1 MFFDHQSGRQVHMK
15 ILIGSTPAT
24 GHLNPLLAIGH
35 ILIADGHEVAFLS
48 GSVLRKRIE
57 AIGATFY
64 PLPPGA
70 DFDLRDFDSVCP
82 ELKTMT
88 PGPEWLR
95 TAMERIFVDTVPAQH
110 EGLRHILQTFPADV
124 IIADDM
130 LFGVVPML
138 LGPRAKRPPIVL
150 CGTSFLH
157 WCRDDGAPHF
167 VGLPPATTQAQR
179 EEYAAMYQEHDR
191 LIYQPVADRLNRT
204 LAEMRIGPLSMTLF
218 DSVVYLADVYL
229 QLTVPSFEFPREI
242 PSSVHFVGTPPLI
255 PNQAPLPPW
264 ANELDGS
271 RKVVLVTQGTVAN
284 HNFGLVVAPTLQ
296 ALANESDLLVVA
308 TAGGRPIEAIP
319 GPIPQNARLAQYLP
333 FEWVLPKTDV
343 FVTNGGYGS
352 VNQAMSFGIPLV
364 AAGLT
369 EDKADVNARVA
380 WSGVGI
386 NLGTNA
392 PTPQAIRE
400 AVRAV
405 LDKPNY
411 RARASVMAEEFDD
424 MNTRSEIL
432 RIVSQIGRRT
442 NEVGSRQ
449 VVMSSKWTERVRG
462 RTARRAS
469 S

>member
-1 MFFDHQSGRQVHMK
+1 MK

-24 GHLNPLLAIGH
+24 GHLNPLLAIAH
-35 ILIADGHEVAFLS
+35 ILLAEGNEVAFLS
-48 GSVLRKRIE
+48 GSVLRDRIE
-57 AIGATFY
+57 TIGATFY

-70 DFDLRDFDSVCP
+70 DFDLRDVSSVCP
-82 ELKTMT
+82 EFHTMA
-88 PGPEWLR
+88 PGPER
-95 TAMERIFVDTVPAQH
+95 SRMIMERVFVDAVPAQH
-110 EGLRHILQTFPADV
+110 EGLRGVLRTFAADV
-124 IIADDM
+124 IVGDDM
-130 LFGVVPML
+130 LFGVLPML
-138 LGPRAKRPPIVL
+138 LRPRAKRPPIVL

-167 VGLPPATTQAQR
+167 AGLPPATTRAQR
-179 EEYAAMYQEHDR
+179 EEYATMYEEHDR
-191 LIYQPVADRLNRT
+191 IIYRPVGDSLNRT
-204 LAEMRIGPLSMTLF
+204 LAKMGVGPLSLTLF
-218 DSVVYLADVYL
+218 DSVVYLADAYL
-229 QLTVPSFEFPREI
+229 QLSVPSFEFPREI
-242 PSSVHFVGTPPLI
+242 PSSVHFVGTPPII

-284 HNFGLVVAPTLQ
+284 HNFDLLVAPTLR
-296 ALANESDLLVVA
+296 ALANESDVLVVV

-319 GPIPQNARLAQYLP
+319 GPIPENARLAQYLP
-333 FEWVLPKTDV
+333 FEWLLPKTDV

-386 NLGTNA
+386 NLGTNE

-411 RARASVMAEEFDD
+411 RARASLMADEFDE

-432 RIVSQIGRRT
+432 RIVSEIGRRAT
-442 NEVGSRQ
+442 EAGSRQ
-449 VVMSSKWTERVRG
+449 AVMSSKWTER
-462 RTARRAS
+462 ARPRAARQAS